1 MKARVSGLVHI
12 PRNDV
17 PAYKLAPLLCAGGT
31 ALGAVR
37 SSGVREG
44 DWLCVPGAAGGVGS
58 LAVRYAKHFGLKVVA
73 IDSKRKELHC
83 KNVGAD
89 LFVDYE
95 DGNTVVTRIAAGTG
109 GGVQGTVVCAA
120 NPTSYS

>member
-1 MKARVSGLVHI
+1 MKAPVSGLVHI
-12 PRNDV
+12 PQNGI

-58 LAVRYAKHFGLKVVA
+58 LAVRYARYFGLKVVA
-73 IDSKRKELHC
+73 IDSKRKEVHC
-83 KNVGAD
+83 KNAGAD
-89 LFVDYE
+89 LFVDFE
-95 DGNTVVTRIAAGTG
+95 EGDTVVTRIVAGTG
-109 GGVQGTVVCAA
+109 GGVQGTIVCAA
-120 NPTSYS
+120 NPKSYS